1 MGSLLSDQSKIGGQG
16 EFVEIDESMLYRRKY
31 NVGRILGS
39 GWLFG
44 GIQRSDKSKV
54 FLAMVPDRTAETL
67 LDVIQQRILPGTTIV
82 SDCWRSYFHIG
93 SFGYTHLTVN
103 HSVNFV
109 DPLVPEAHT
118 QNIECT
124 WRWVKNGFYL
134 PQRIS
139 KRESPDYGNLY
150 IGEFTRMNCSR
161 RYYLISL
168 KQNIHNL

>member
-124 WRWVKNGFYL
+124 WRWVKKRFL
-134 PQRIS
+134 STTKDQQKRIT
-139 KRESPDYGNLY
+139 RLW
-150 IGEFTRMNCSR
+150 EFIYR
-161 RYYLISL
+161 RVHQNELFSSILFDIS
-168 KQNIHNL
+168 QTEYP